1 MGGQAREKE
10 ASSEMTK
17 GNIIR
22 GIGLHISRL
31 RCWSRLAIL
40 LGITVLLLGSACI
53 LFPQPPPEPPPPEP
67 ENQPPAINGMTAEK
81 EVVPLSESLVSC
93 QATDAD
99 GDDLV
104 YWWSSDDGVITGEGH
119 SVAWMAPELDGD
131 YVVRVIVTDGKGGE
145 ANESVTIAVIAKP
158 NQPPVIVSLLRD
170 GSPPDEL
177 NRIRNWRTTT
187 IECIVE
193 DPDGDELS
201 FIWSATGGKVQGEGA
216 AVGWTAPG
224 VAGNYTVTAIVSDG
238 RGGQAEASVEFEV
251 LCCGQ

>member
-1 MGGQAREKE
+1 MSQ
-10 ASSEMTK
+10 
-17 GNIIR
+17 
-22 GIGLHISRL
+22 L

-40 LGITVLLLGSACI
+40 LGIMVLLLGSACI

-67 ENQPPAINGMTAEK
+67 ENQPPVINGIIAEK
-81 EVVPLSESLVSC
+81 RVVPSSESLVSC

-104 YWWSSDDGVITGEGH
+104 YGWSCDDGVIKGEGR
-119 SVAWMAPELDGD
+119 SVTWMAPELDGE
-131 YVVRVIVTDGKGGE
+131 YAVRVMVTDGKGGE
-145 ANESVTIAVIAKP
+145 ASESVTIAVRGKP

-170 GSPPDEL
+170 GSAPDEV
-177 NRIRNWRTTT
+177 NRAREWKTTT
-187 IECIVE
+187 IECIAE

-224 VAGNYTVTAIVSDG
+224 VPENYTVTVTVSDG
-238 RGGQAEASVEFEV
+238 RGGHAEASMEFKV